1 MEMSFKGHRA
11 VVTGAG
17 QGIGRE
23 TVKALWALGAEV
35 VALSR
40 TAEDLDSLAQECPG
54 VQTVCV
60 DLVDWPATEA
70 ALGSVGPVDLLV
82 NNAGIAEKQS
92 FLEMTQDSF
101 DRHIAINTRAIIPV
115 SQIVA
120 RQIIARGGSG
130 SIVNVSSQVSQSP
143 LKNLGIYSTTKAA
156 MDMLTKVMA
165 LELGPQKIR
174 VNSVNPT
181 LLMTRMGQDL
191 YGDSEKVTVFT
202 SRIVLGRLAE
212 LGDVT
217 NSILFLLSDKS
228 AMITGSHLN
237 VDGGFLIS

>member
-17 QGIGRE
+17 KGIGRE

-70 ALGSVGPVDLLV
+70 ALSSVGPVDLLV
-82 NNAGIAEKQS
+82 NNAGIAEEQS

-101 DRHIAINTRAIIPV
+101 DRHIAVNTRAIIPV

-130 SIVNVSSQVSQSP
+130 SIVNVSSQLSQSP
-143 LKNLGIYSTTKAA
+143 LKNTGAYSAAKAA

-181 LLMTRMGQDL
+181 LVMTRMGL
-191 YGDSEKVTVFT
+191 EHFGDPKKATVFT
-202 SRIVLGRLAE
+202 SRIVSGRLAE
-212 LGDVT
+212 VDDVT

-237 VDGGFLIS
+237 VDGGYLIS